1 MALFW
6 FSGNSNSASA
16 STSVF
21 GFLALSRR
29 NVTGSERFGV
39 AARGGVSMA
48 SISGRR
54 RLDAVADLAQLA
66 AELELRRRRHV
77 GRLVR

>member
-6 FSGNSNSASA
+6 FSSWNSSSASA
-16 STSVF
+16 SKSVF
-21 GFLALSRR
+21 CFLALSRR

-48 SISGRR
+48 SISMASTDDDVSTLSQTSLNAPVHGDDDTRF
-54 RLDAVADLAQLA
+54 
-66 AELELRRRRHV
+66 
-77 GRLVR
+77 